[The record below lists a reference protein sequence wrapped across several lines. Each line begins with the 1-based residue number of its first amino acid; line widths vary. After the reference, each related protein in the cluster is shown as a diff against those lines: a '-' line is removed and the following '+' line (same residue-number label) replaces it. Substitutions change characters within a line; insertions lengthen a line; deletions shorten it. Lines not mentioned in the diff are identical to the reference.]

1 MSLAEAVDM
10 QATTSVVRDNSTATE
25 PLLQNIGIMKWTGI
39 YLLGFVVMLGGII
52 AALWKTGFLERIGT
66 TWTIIGVVIALGIG
80 IMIAVAN
87 SGRKESI
94 QIEK

>member
-1 MSLAEAVDM
+1 VILLA
-10 QATTSVVRDNSTATE
+10 
-25 PLLQNIGIMKWTGI
+25 GI
-39 YLLGFVVMLGGII
+39 L
-52 AALWKTGFLERIGT
+52 AALWKTGVLQRIGT
-66 TWTIIGVVIALGIG
+66 TWTIIGVVIAIGIG